1 MERAMRQTLSAVLF
15 LVLGMCLAAAPA
27 SATEDQPTHSD
38 LVEINAT
45 LKEIARSLKQQA
57 ETQKADVLLKRV
69 TLATTQLATA
79 QERFNRLEQ
88 ERRALEG
95 ERGELETMLTTAQKE
110 TPDTDATRARIA
122 GIRSHLQGHQDR
134 LNALRQEQVA
144 AENDVAALRR
154 EARDWQTLLDK
165 TITGGS

>member
-1 MERAMRQTLSAVLF
+1 MERTMRQTVSAVLF
-15 LVLGMCLAAAPA
+15 LVAGTCLAAAPA

-38 LVEINAT
+38 LVEMNAT

-57 ETQKADVLLKRV
+57 ATQKADVLLKRV

-79 QERFNRLEQ
+79 QERWNRLEQ

-95 ERGELETMLTTAQKE
+95 ERGELETMLTAAQKE

-122 GIRSHLQGHQDR
+122 GIRSHLQGLQDR

-144 AENDVAALRR
+144 AENDVATLRR

-165 TITGGS
+165 MITGGS